1 MADTS
6 LNENRIGLLI
16 WQTSN
21 LWQSKIRK
29 NIIKYNIS
37 ERLFFS
43 PFSKTSLLRL
53 YDYKTFVQ
61 NNFVVDDNMTKI
73 IIKLTPNDQE
83 NKVFIS
89 SEPVKVFLITF
100 S

>member
-1 MADTS
+1 
-6 LNENRIGLLI
+6 
-16 WQTSN
+16 
-21 LWQSKIRK
+21 
-29 NIIKYNIS
+29 
-37 ERLFFS
+37 
-43 PFSKTSLLRL
+43 LLRL

-89 SEPVKVFLITF
+89 SM
-100 S
+100 